1 MIANSNLLCRMEKNL
16 YIKQAS
22 ETTGL
27 SAPNIRYYE
36 KEGLIKNLARNEVGE
51 RIFTDAEID
60 WILFLKKLRDMDVP
74 IAKMREYANLREQG
88 NPTATARKK
97 ILEEHRKIMFEKIV
111 LINEQI
117 KLLDDKIIYYE
128 TLENNENGVVK

>member
-1 MIANSNLLCRMEKNL
+1 MEKNF

-27 SAPNIRYYE
+27 SASNIRYYE

-97 ILEEHRKIMFEKIV
+97 ILEEHRKIMLEKIV

>member
-1 MIANSNLLCRMEKNL
+1 MKKNL

-27 SAPNIRYYE
+27 SASNIRYYE

-51 RIFTDAEID
+51 RIFNDAEID
-60 WILFLKKLRDMDVP
+60 WILFLKRLRDMDVP

-97 ILEEHRKIMFEKIV
+97 ILEEHRIIMFEKII
-111 LINEQI
+111 LIKEQI
-117 KLLDDKIIYYE
+117 KLLDDKIVYYE
-128 TLENNENGVVK
+128 TLENNENEVVT

>member
-1 MIANSNLLCRMEKNL
+1 MEKNL

-88 NPTATARKK
+88 NSTATARKK

>member
-1 MIANSNLLCRMEKNL
+1 MEKNL

-27 SAPNIRYYE
+27 SASNIRYYE

>member
-1 MIANSNLLCRMEKNL
+1 MEKNF

-27 SAPNIRYYE
+27 SASNIRYYE

-97 ILEEHRKIMFEKIV
+97 ILEEHRKIMLDKIV

>member
-1 MIANSNLLCRMEKNL
+1 MFMEKNF

-27 SAPNIRYYE
+27 SASNIRYYE

-97 ILEEHRKIMFEKIV
+97 ILEEHRKIMLEKIV

>member
-1 MIANSNLLCRMEKNL
+1 MFMEKNF

-27 SAPNIRYYE
+27 SASNIRYYE
-36 KEGLIKNLARNEVGE
+36 NEGLIKNLARNEVGE

>member
-1 MIANSNLLCRMEKNL
+1 MEKNL

-27 SAPNIRYYE
+27 SASNIRYYE

-97 ILEEHRKIMFEKIV
+97 ILEEHRKIMLEKIV

>member
-1 MIANSNLLCRMEKNL
+1 MEKNF

-27 SAPNIRYYE
+27 SASNIRYYE
-36 KEGLIKNLARNEVGE
+36 KEGLIKNIARNEVGE

-88 NPTATARKK
+88 SSTATARKK
-97 ILEEHRKIMFEKIV
+97 ILEVHRKIMLDKIV
-111 LINEQI
+111 LIKEQI

-128 TLENNENGVVK
+128 TLESNENGVVK

>member
-1 MIANSNLLCRMEKNL
+1 MEKNL

-88 NPTATARKK
+88 NPTATARKE
-97 ILEEHRKIMFEKIV
+97 ILEEHRKIMLEKIV

>member
-1 MIANSNLLCRMEKNL
+1 MFMEKNF

-27 SAPNIRYYE
+27 SASNIRYYE

>member
-1 MIANSNLLCRMEKNL
+1 MEKNF

-88 NPTATARKK
+88 NRTATARKK
-97 ILEEHRKIMFEKIV
+97 ILEEHRKIMLEKIV

>member
-1 MIANSNLLCRMEKNL
+1 MKKNL

-27 SAPNIRYYE
+27 SASNIRYYE

-51 RIFTDAEID
+51 RIFNDAEID
-60 WILFLKKLRDMDVP
+60 WILFLKRLRDMDVP

-97 ILEEHRKIMFEKIV
+97 ILEEHRVIMFEKII
-111 LINEQI
+111 LIKEQI
-117 KLLDDKIIYYE
+117 KLLDDKIVYYE
-128 TLENNENGVVK
+128 TLENNENEVVT

>member
-1 MIANSNLLCRMEKNL
+1 MEKNL

-27 SAPNIRYYE
+27 SASNIRYYE

-88 NPTATARKK
+88 NRTATARKK

>member
-1 MIANSNLLCRMEKNL
+1 MEKNF

-22 ETTGL
+22 ELTGL

-60 WILFLKKLRDMDVP
+60 WILFLTKLRDMVVP

>member
-1 MIANSNLLCRMEKNL
+1 MEKNL

-88 NPTATARKK
+88 NRTATARKK
-97 ILEEHRKIMFEKIV
+97 ILEEHRKIMLEKIV

>member
-1 MIANSNLLCRMEKNL
+1 MEKNF

-22 ETTGL
+22 ELTGL

>member
-1 MIANSNLLCRMEKNL
+1 MFMEKNF

-97 ILEEHRKIMFEKIV
+97 ILEEHRKIMLDKIV

>member
-1 MIANSNLLCRMEKNL
+1 MEKNF

>member
-1 MIANSNLLCRMEKNL
+1 MEKNL

-97 ILEEHRKIMFEKIV
+97 ILEEHRKIMLEKIV

-128 TLENNENGVVK
+128 TLETNENGVVK

>member
-1 MIANSNLLCRMEKNL
+1 MEKNL

-36 KEGLIKNLARNEVGE
+36 KEGLIKNLARKEVGE

-88 NPTATARKK
+88 NSTATARKK
-97 ILEEHRKIMFEKIV
+97 ILEEHRKIMLEKIV

>member
-1 MIANSNLLCRMEKNL
+1 MEKNL

-88 NPTATARKK
+88 NRTATARKK

>member
-1 MIANSNLLCRMEKNL
+1 MEKNF

-88 NPTATARKK
+88 NRTATARKK

>member
-1 MIANSNLLCRMEKNL
+1 MEKNL

-88 NPTATARKK
+88 NRTATARKK
-97 ILEEHRKIMFEKIV
+97 ILEEHRKIMLDKIV

>member
-1 MIANSNLLCRMEKNL
+1 MEKNL

-27 SAPNIRYYE
+27 SASNIRYYE

-97 ILEEHRKIMFEKIV
+97 ILEEHRKIMFDKIV

>member
-1 MIANSNLLCRMEKNL
+1 MEKNF

-22 ETTGL
+22 ELTGL

-88 NPTATARKK
+88 NRTATARKK

>member
-1 MIANSNLLCRMEKNL
+1 MEKNL

>member
-1 MIANSNLLCRMEKNL
+1 MEKNF

-27 SAPNIRYYE
+27 SASNIRYYE

>member
-1 MIANSNLLCRMEKNL
+1 MEKNF

-27 SAPNIRYYE
+27 SASNIRYYE

-88 NPTATARKK
+88 NRTATARKK

>member
-1 MIANSNLLCRMEKNL
+1 MFMEKNF

-27 SAPNIRYYE
+27 SASNIRYYE

-88 NPTATARKK
+88 NRTATARKK